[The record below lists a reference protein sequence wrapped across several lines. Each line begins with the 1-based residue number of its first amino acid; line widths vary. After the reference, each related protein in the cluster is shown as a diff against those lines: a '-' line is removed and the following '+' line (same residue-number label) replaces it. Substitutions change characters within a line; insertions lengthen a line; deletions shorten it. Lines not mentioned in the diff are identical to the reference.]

1 MTAAT
6 ASAGALRNVA
16 ISVATGQETASM
28 ASAATDRRM
37 QPRVCKIRAEIEVSG
52 ALTERIEGAKEGAKA
67 EVIEA
72 VAPTESSDGSTSNRR
87 NGGLV
92 RICKA
97 KAIIVGAIRK
107 RRTLTKCPRPNRVLM
122 PRRLDSSCHLSGSLP

>member
-28 ASAATDRRM
+28 AFAATDRRM

-87 NGGLV
+87 
-92 RICKA
+92 
-97 KAIIVGAIRK
+97 
-107 RRTLTKCPRPNRVLM
+107 P
-122 PRRLDSSCHLSGSLP
+122 RLDRPRSDFVDKKSLADVRLGSNP